1 MKNNLQKILLIIL
14 GVMIAILVC
23 LGIGKMFYQE
33 NNVGD
38 NNIKEEN
45 NDIDEEI
52 ENVETNDNDIL
63 EDLDYSIYGDY
74 VAQNDKK
81 DNAII
86 IYKYDKGSKKY
97 MESSK
102 YYCKNQNCLID
113 INLLSKSVF
122 IIEDW
127 GEENTRYLLVSYS
140 DGILF
145 ETDNRDNIFT
155 LGTNE
160 TLKYYVLKG
169 DNGKSSLINQE
180 GKMIVNNLYEDIG
193 KYKDMYCDW
202 CKTTFSIKKD
212 YTTYKNN
219 NKYGIL
225 KISDGSVVVDAKY
238 DALEFISINESNE
251 NLEYYKIYQN
261 GKWYLYDINTF
272 TPVNNIGYD
281 EIFYAHNNLMIVDID
296 NKIYFKDLKGNNII
310 NQYLNLYISKNEIKN
325 YLSNH
330 IYYYSYSPIYQL
342 DARLND
348 NIISI
353 SILTNIENFFEDA
366 WKPTLYEKEYEY
378 NITTKEL
385 KEIQVEDFE

>member
-14 GVMIAILVC
+14 GLMITILVC
-23 LGIGKMFYQE
+23 LGIGKIFYQE
-33 NNVGD
+33 NN
-38 NNIKEEN
+38 
-45 NDIDEEI
+45 DIDNSINEDVEDI
-52 ENVETNDNDIL
+52 EANDNSIL
-63 EDLDYSIYGDY
+63 EDLDYSINGDY
-74 VAQNDKK
+74 VAKNDEKN
-81 DNAII
+81 NAVI
-86 IYKYDKGSKKY
+86 IYRYDKVLKKY
-97 MESSK
+97 VESSK
-102 YYCKNQNCLID
+102 YYCKNQKCIIDDLNLI
-113 INLLSKSVF
+113 SKSVF
-122 IIEDW
+122 IIQD
-127 GEENTRYLLVSYS
+127 GGADLENVKYLLVSYS

-145 ETDNRDNIFT
+145 ETNDRDNIFT

-169 DNGKSSLINQE
+169 DNGKSSLIDQE
-180 GKMIVNNLYEDIG
+180 GKMIINNLYEDIG

-202 CKTTFSIKKD
+202 CNTTFSIKKD

-272 TPVNNIGYD
+272 TSVNNIGYD

-296 NKIYFKDLKGNNII
+296 NKVYFKDLKGNNII

-330 IYYYSYSPIYQL
+330 TYYYSYNPIYQL
-342 DARLND
+342 DARLNE
-348 NIISI
+348 NIITI
-353 SILTNIENFFEDA
+353 SILTNVNNFFEDA
-366 WKPTLYEKEYEY
+366 WKPTLYKKEFEY
-378 NITTKEL
+378 NMATKEL

>member
-1 MKNNLQKILLIIL
+1 
-14 GVMIAILVC
+14 
-23 LGIGKMFYQE
+23 
-33 NNVGD
+33 
-38 NNIKEEN
+38 
-45 NDIDEEI
+45 
-52 ENVETNDNDIL
+52 
-63 EDLDYSIYGDY
+63 
-74 VAQNDKK
+74 
-81 DNAII
+81 
-86 IYKYDKGSKKY
+86 
-97 MESSK
+97 
-102 YYCKNQNCLID
+102 
-113 INLLSKSVF
+113 
-122 IIEDW
+122 
-127 GEENTRYLLVSYS
+127 
-140 DGILF
+140 
-145 ETDNRDNIFT
+145 
-155 LGTNE
+155 
-160 TLKYYVLKG
+160 
-169 DNGKSSLINQE
+169 
-180 GKMIVNNLYEDIG
+180 MIVNNLYEDIG

-225 KISDGSVVVDAKY
+225 KISDGSIVVDAKY

-272 TPVNNIGYD
+272 TPINNIGYD

-296 NKIYFKDLKGNNII
+296 NKVYFKDLKGNNII
-310 NQYLNLYISKNEIKN
+310 NQYLNLYISKNEIQN

-342 DARLND
+342 DARLNE

-366 WKPTLYEKEYEY
+366 WKPTLYKKEYEY